1 MSQAFLRIQQLDKQF
16 GQDQILKGINL
27 ELTKGQTLSLIGAS
41 GSGKTT
47 LLKIIAGLENAD
59 QGEIYLRENRID
71 ALAPQQRKII
81 YLYQDALLFPH
92 LSAFDNIAFGLKLQK
107 AKHIPA
113 QVNAMLEKLGMQ
125 DQGHKMP
132 HQLSGGQ
139 KQRIAFGRA
148 LVIQPQLLLLDEPF
162 GALDPEIRSHMQ
174 KLFKNLVSSQNL
186 SAIFVT
192 HDLKEAII
200 IGDNIAK
207 IEQGNLIQYDS
218 KSAFY
223 QDEKSGVE
231 DEILFW
237 KHLKNETNED

>member
-1 MSQAFLRIQQLDKQF
+1 MSQAFLRIQQLDKWF
-16 GQDQILKGINL
+16 GQDQILKNINL
-27 ELTKGQTLSLIGAS
+27 ELTEGRTLSLIGAS

-47 LLKIIAGLENAD
+47 LLKIIAGLESTD
-59 QGEIYLRENRID
+59 QGQIYLRENRID
-71 ALAPQQRKII
+71 ALSPQERKII

-92 LSAFDNIAFGLKLQK
+92 LSAYENIAFGLKLQK

-125 DQGHKMP
+125 GQGHKMP
-132 HQLSGGQ
+132 NQLSGGQ

-186 SAIFVT
+186 PAIFVT

-200 IGDNIAK
+200 IGDHIAK
-207 IEQGNLIQYDS
+207 IDQGHLKQYDS
-218 KSAFY
+218 KKAFY
-223 QDEKSGVE
+223 QDEKSGVK